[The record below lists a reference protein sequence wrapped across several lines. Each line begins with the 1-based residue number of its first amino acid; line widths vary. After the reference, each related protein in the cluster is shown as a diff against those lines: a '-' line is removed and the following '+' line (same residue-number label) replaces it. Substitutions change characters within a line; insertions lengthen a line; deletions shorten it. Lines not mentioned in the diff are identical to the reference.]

1 MSRFADTYFY
11 LAVLNP
17 RDAEHQRAIAVSRQL
32 RGRVVTTEFILLE
45 LGDGMARPPARQAFV
60 QFCRALRAD
69 PRVEIVPASDGL
81 LDRGLALYAARAD
94 KEWSL
99 TDCISFVVMQD
110 RGITEALTGDHHFE
124 QAGFVALLK

>member
-1 MSRFADTYFY
+1 MSRFADTYYY
-11 LAVLNP
+11 LAILNA
-17 RDAEHQRAIAVSRQL
+17 RDAAHHRAVALSRQL
-32 RGRVVTTEFILLE
+32 RGPVVTTEFILLE

-60 QFCRALRAD
+60 RFCNALRGD
-69 PRVEIVPASDGL
+69 PLVEIVPASNAL

-99 TDCISFVVMQD
+99 TDFISFVVMQD
-110 RGITEALTGDHHFE
+110 RGFTEALTGDHHFE